1 MHIVFAKHL
10 KYRRIIQRKTLKQI
24 NKTPIECSRER
35 FEHGLQGRGH
45 FFRHNERINF
55 YDKAAKSILKNPTFE
70 QKWLCN
76 KLGVMKTWI
85 FQCWKEILKRQNAR
99 SSKYQVHSA
108 RAHITVS
115 SAYND
120 GRNMWR
126 NAFSA
131 LTEHYM
137 FL

>member
-76 KLGVMKTWI
+76 KLRVMKTRI

-115 SAYND
+115 SAHND
-120 GRNMWR
+120 GRNIWR